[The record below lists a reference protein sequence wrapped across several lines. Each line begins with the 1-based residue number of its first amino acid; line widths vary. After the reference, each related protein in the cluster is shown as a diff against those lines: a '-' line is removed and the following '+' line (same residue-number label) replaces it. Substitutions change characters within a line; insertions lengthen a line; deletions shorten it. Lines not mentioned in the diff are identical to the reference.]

1 MASGVFYDLPDSD
14 PDCGDSCATNFH
26 QLVTTK
32 GTRQMRELPK
42 ELVDEIRALADKFE
56 LTIRADER
64 DRLISK
70 MRGTLFAEQLGD
82 ALADDT
88 PPLPESVPQPNDV
101 SLSQAHYQAIRWMS
115 QGFIAV
121 PTLAGHMNVKK
132 QSVYHYLSDLK
143 KAGFDI
149 EIKSTGNRRGGYRNI
164 YRLARP
170 A

>member
-1 MASGVFYDLPDSD
+1 
-14 PDCGDSCATNFH
+14 
-26 QLVTTK
+26 
-32 GTRQMRELPK
+32 MRELPK

-88 PPLPESVPQPNDV
+88 PPLPESVPQPNGNVD
-101 SLSQAHYQAIRWMS
+101 LTTTHYCAIRWMS

-121 PTLAGHMNVKK
+121 PTLAGHMGVKK
-132 QSVYHYLSDLK
+132 QSVYAYLSDIK
-143 KAGFDI
+143 KAGYDR

>member
-1 MASGVFYDLPDSD
+1 
-14 PDCGDSCATNFH
+14 
-26 QLVTTK
+26 
-32 GTRQMRELPK
+32 MRELPK

-88 PPLPESVPQPNDV
+88 PPLPESVPQPNGNVD
-101 SLSQAHYQAIRWMS
+101 LTTTHYCAIRWMS
-115 QGFIAV
+115 QGCIAV
-121 PTLAGHMNVKK
+121 PTLAGHMGVKK
-132 QSVYHYLSDLK
+132 QSVYAYLSDIK
-143 KAGFDI
+143 KAGYDL

>member
-1 MASGVFYDLPDSD
+1 
-14 PDCGDSCATNFH
+14 
-26 QLVTTK
+26 
-32 GTRQMRELPK
+32 MRELPK
-42 ELVDEIRALADKFE
+42 ELIDEIRALADKFE
-56 LTIRADER
+56 LAIRADER

-70 MRGTLFAEQLGD
+70 MRGTLFSEQVSE
-82 ALADDT
+82 ALEDEE
-88 PPLPESVPQPNDV
+88 PPLPESLPQPNDV
-101 SLSQAHYQAIRWMS
+101 ALSSTHYCAIRWMS

-149 EIKSTGNRRGGYRNI
+149 EVKSTGNRRGGYRNI

>member
-1 MASGVFYDLPDSD
+1 
-14 PDCGDSCATNFH
+14 
-26 QLVTTK
+26 
-32 GTRQMRELPK
+32 MRELPK
-42 ELVDEIRALADKFE
+42 ELIDEIRALADKFE

-88 PPLPESVPQPNDV
+88 PPLPESVPQPNGNVD
-101 SLSQAHYQAIRWMS
+101 LTTTHYCAIRWMS

-121 PTLAGHMNVKK
+121 PTLAGHMGVKK
-132 QSVYHYLSDLK
+132 QSVYAYLSDIK
-143 KAGFDI
+143 KAGYDL

>member
-1 MASGVFYDLPDSD
+1 
-14 PDCGDSCATNFH
+14 
-26 QLVTTK
+26 
-32 GTRQMRELPK
+32 MRELPK
-42 ELVDEIRALADKFE
+42 ELIDEIRALADKFE

-70 MRGTLFAEQLGD
+70 MRGSLFAEQLGD

-88 PPLPESVPQPNDV
+88 PPLPDDISRRTDAPNNV
-101 SLSQAHYQAIRWMS
+101 ELTTTHYCAIRWMS

-121 PTLAGHMNVKK
+121 PTLAGHMGVKK
-132 QSVYHYLSDLK
+132 QSVYAYLSDIK
-143 KAGFDI
+143 KAGYDL

>member
-1 MASGVFYDLPDSD
+1 MTRTLPES
-14 PDCGDSCATNFH
+14 
-26 QLVTTK
+26 LI
-32 GTRQMRELPK
+32 E
-42 ELVDEIRALADKFE
+42 EIRKVADKFE
-56 LTIRADER
+56 LAIRQDER

-70 MRGTLFAEQLGD
+70 MRGTLCSEQVGE
-82 ALADDT
+82 ALADDDA
-88 PPLPESVPQPNDV
+88 PPLPESLPQPNDV
-101 SLSQAHYQAIRWMS
+101 VLAATHYTAIRWMS

>member
-1 MASGVFYDLPDSD
+1 
-14 PDCGDSCATNFH
+14 
-26 QLVTTK
+26 
-32 GTRQMRELPK
+32 MRELPK

-88 PPLPESVPQPNDV
+88 PPLPESVPQPNGNVD
-101 SLSQAHYQAIRWMS
+101 LTTTHYCAIRWMS

-121 PTLAGHMNVKK
+121 PTLAGHMGVKK
-132 QSVYHYLSDLK
+132 RSVYAYLSDIK
-143 KAGFDI
+143 KAGYDV

>member
-1 MASGVFYDLPDSD
+1 
-14 PDCGDSCATNFH
+14 
-26 QLVTTK
+26 
-32 GTRQMRELPK
+32 MRELPK
-42 ELVDEIRALADKFE
+42 ELIDEIRALADKFE
-56 LTIRADER
+56 LAIRADER

-70 MRGTLFAEQLGD
+70 MRGTLLSEQVGE
-82 ALADDT
+82 ALEDEE
-88 PPLPESVPQPNDV
+88 PPLPESLPQPNDV
-101 SLSQAHYQAIRWMS
+101 VLSSTHYCAIRWMS

-132 QSVYHYLSDLK
+132 ESVYHYLSDLK

-149 EIKSTGNRRGGYRNI
+149 EVKSTGNRRGGYRNI

>member
-1 MASGVFYDLPDSD
+1 MTRTLPES
-14 PDCGDSCATNFH
+14 
-26 QLVTTK
+26 LI
-32 GTRQMRELPK
+32 E
-42 ELVDEIRALADKFE
+42 EIRKVADKFE
-56 LTIRADER
+56 LAIRQDER

-70 MRGTLFAEQLGD
+70 MRGTLYSEQVGE
-82 ALADDT
+82 ALADDDT
-88 PPLPESVPQPNDV
+88 PPLPESLPQPNDV
-101 SLSQAHYQAIRWMS
+101 VLSSTHYQAIRWMS

-164 YRLARP
+164 YRLAR
-170 A
+170 

>member
-1 MASGVFYDLPDSD
+1 MTRTLPES
-14 PDCGDSCATNFH
+14 
-26 QLVTTK
+26 LI
-32 GTRQMRELPK
+32 E
-42 ELVDEIRALADKFE
+42 EIRKVADKFE
-56 LTIRADER
+56 LAIRQDER

-70 MRGTLFAEQLGD
+70 MRGTLFSEQVGE
-82 ALADDT
+82 ALADDDA
-88 PPLPESVPQPNDV
+88 PPLPESLPQPNDV
-101 SLSQAHYQAIRWMS
+101 VLSATHYTAIRWMS

-149 EIKSTGNRRGGYRNI
+149 EIKSPGNRRGGYRNI

>member
-1 MASGVFYDLPDSD
+1 MTRTLPES
-14 PDCGDSCATNFH
+14 
-26 QLVTTK
+26 LI
-32 GTRQMRELPK
+32 E
-42 ELVDEIRALADKFE
+42 EIRKVADKFE
-56 LTIRADER
+56 LAIRQDER

-70 MRGTLFAEQLGD
+70 MRGTLYSEQVGE

-88 PPLPESVPQPNDV
+88 PPLPESLPQPNDV

>member
-1 MASGVFYDLPDSD
+1 
-14 PDCGDSCATNFH
+14 
-26 QLVTTK
+26 
-32 GTRQMRELPK
+32 MRELPK

-88 PPLPESVPQPNDV
+88 PPLPESVPQPNGNVD
-101 SLSQAHYQAIRWMS
+101 LTTTHYCAIRWMA

-121 PTLAGHMNVKK
+121 PTLAGHMGVKK
-132 QSVYHYLSDLK
+132 QSVYAYLSDIK
-143 KAGFDI
+143 KAGYDL

>member
-1 MASGVFYDLPDSD
+1 MTRTLPESLIEKIRKV
-14 PDCGDSCATNFH
+14 A
-26 QLVTTK
+26 
-32 GTRQMRELPK
+32 
-42 ELVDEIRALADKFE
+42 DEFE
-56 LTIRADER
+56 LAIRQDER

-70 MRGTLFAEQLGD
+70 MRGTLYSEQVGE
-82 ALADDT
+82 ALVDDDT
-88 PPLPESVPQPNDV
+88 PPLPESLPQPNDV
-101 SLSQAHYQAIRWMS
+101 VLSSTHYQAIRWMS

-164 YRLARP
+164 YRLAR
-170 A
+170 

>member
-1 MASGVFYDLPDSD
+1 
-14 PDCGDSCATNFH
+14 
-26 QLVTTK
+26 
-32 GTRQMRELPK
+32 MRELPK

-70 MRGTLFAEQLGD
+70 MRGSLFAEQLGD

-88 PPLPESVPQPNDV
+88 PPLPESVPQPNGNVD
-101 SLSQAHYQAIRWMS
+101 LTTTHYCAIRWMS

-121 PTLAGHMNVKK
+121 PTLAGHMGEKK
-132 QSVYHYLSDLK
+132 QSVYAYLSDIK
-143 KAGFDI
+143 KAGYDL

>member
-1 MASGVFYDLPDSD
+1 
-14 PDCGDSCATNFH
+14 
-26 QLVTTK
+26 
-32 GTRQMRELPK
+32 MRELPK

-88 PPLPESVPQPNDV
+88 PPLPESVPQPNGNVD
-101 SLSQAHYQAIRWMS
+101 LTTTHYCAIRWMS

-121 PTLAGHMNVKK
+121 PTLAGHMGVKK
-132 QSVYHYLSDLK
+132 QSVYAYLSDIK
-143 KAGFDI
+143 KAGSDL

>member
-1 MASGVFYDLPDSD
+1 
-14 PDCGDSCATNFH
+14 
-26 QLVTTK
+26 
-32 GTRQMRELPK
+32 MRELPK

-56 LTIRADER
+56 LTIRAAER
-64 DRLISK
+64 ARLISK
-70 MRGTLFAEQLGD
+70 MRGRLFAEQLGD

-88 PPLPESVPQPNDV
+88 PPLPASAAQPNGNVD
-101 SLSQAHYQAIRWMS
+101 LTTTHYCAIRWMS

-121 PTLAGHMNVKK
+121 PTLAGHMGVKK
-132 QSVYHYLSDLK
+132 QSVYAYLSDIK
-143 KAGFDI
+143 KAGYDL

>member
-1 MASGVFYDLPDSD
+1 MTRTLPESLIENIRKV
-14 PDCGDSCATNFH
+14 A
-26 QLVTTK
+26 
-32 GTRQMRELPK
+32 
-42 ELVDEIRALADKFE
+42 DEFE
-56 LTIRADER
+56 LAIRQDER

-70 MRGTLFAEQLGD
+70 LRGTLYSEQVGE
-82 ALADDT
+82 ALADGDT
-88 PPLPESVPQPNDV
+88 PPLPESLPQPNDV
-101 SLSQAHYQAIRWMS
+101 VLSSTHYQAIRWMS

>member
-1 MASGVFYDLPDSD
+1 MTRTLPES
-14 PDCGDSCATNFH
+14 
-26 QLVTTK
+26 LI
-32 GTRQMRELPK
+32 E
-42 ELVDEIRALADKFE
+42 EIRKVADKFE
-56 LTIRADER
+56 LAIRQDER

-70 MRGTLFAEQLGD
+70 MRGTLYSEQVGE
-82 ALADDT
+82 ALADDDT
-88 PPLPESVPQPNDV
+88 PPLPESLPQPNDV
-101 SLSQAHYQAIRWMS
+101 VLSSTHYQAIRWMS

-149 EIKSTGNRRGGYRNI
+149 EIKSTGNRRGGYRNS

>member
-1 MASGVFYDLPDSD
+1 
-14 PDCGDSCATNFH
+14 
-26 QLVTTK
+26 
-32 GTRQMRELPK
+32 MRELPK

-70 MRGTLFAEQLGD
+70 MRGSLFAEQLGD

-88 PPLPESVPQPNDV
+88 PPLPESASQPNGNVD
-101 SLSQAHYQAIRWMS
+101 LTTTHYCAIRWMS

-121 PTLAGHMNVKK
+121 PTLAGHMGVKK
-132 QSVYHYLSDLK
+132 QSVYAYLSDIK
-143 KAGFDI
+143 KAGYDL

>member
-1 MASGVFYDLPDSD
+1 
-14 PDCGDSCATNFH
+14 
-26 QLVTTK
+26 
-32 GTRQMRELPK
+32 MRELPK

-88 PPLPESVPQPNDV
+88 PPLPESVPQLNGNVD
-101 SLSQAHYQAIRWMS
+101 LTTTHYCAIRWMS

-121 PTLAGHMNVKK
+121 PTLAGHMGVKK
-132 QSVYHYLSDLK
+132 QSVYAYLSDIK
-143 KAGFDI
+143 KAGYDL

>member
-1 MASGVFYDLPDSD
+1 MNRTLPES
-14 PDCGDSCATNFH
+14 
-26 QLVTTK
+26 LI
-32 GTRQMRELPK
+32 E
-42 ELVDEIRALADKFE
+42 EIRKVADKFE
-56 LTIRADER
+56 LAIRQDER

-70 MRGTLFAEQLGD
+70 MRGTLFSEQLGE

-88 PPLPESVPQPNDV
+88 PPLPDDLARRTDAPNNV
-101 SLSQAHYQAIRWMS
+101 ELFSTHYCAIRCLS

-121 PTLAGHMNVKK
+121 PTLAGHMGVKK
-132 QSVYHYLSDLK
+132 QSVYGYLSDLK

>member
-1 MASGVFYDLPDSD
+1 
-14 PDCGDSCATNFH
+14 
-26 QLVTTK
+26 
-32 GTRQMRELPK
+32 MRELPK

-56 LTIRADER
+56 LTIRADAR

-88 PPLPESVPQPNDV
+88 PPLPESVPQPNGNVD
-101 SLSQAHYQAIRWMS
+101 LTTTHYCAIRWMS

-121 PTLAGHMNVKK
+121 PTLAGHMGVKK
-132 QSVYHYLSDLK
+132 QSVYAYLSDIK
-143 KAGFDI
+143 KAGYDL

>member
-1 MASGVFYDLPDSD
+1 
-14 PDCGDSCATNFH
+14 
-26 QLVTTK
+26 
-32 GTRQMRELPK
+32 MRELPK
-42 ELVDEIRALADKFE
+42 ELIDEIRALADKFE

-88 PPLPESVPQPNDV
+88 PPLPESVPQPNGNVD
-101 SLSQAHYQAIRWMS
+101 LTTTHYCAIRWMS

-121 PTLAGHMNVKK
+121 PTLAGHMGVKK
-132 QSVYHYLSDLK
+132 QSVYAYLSDIK
-143 KAGFDI
+143 KAGYGL

>member
-1 MASGVFYDLPDSD
+1 
-14 PDCGDSCATNFH
+14 
-26 QLVTTK
+26 
-32 GTRQMRELPK
+32 MRELPK

-88 PPLPESVPQPNDV
+88 PPLPESVPQPNGNVD
-101 SLSQAHYQAIRWMS
+101 LTTTHYCAIRWMS

-121 PTLAGHMNVKK
+121 PTLAGHMGVKK
-132 QSVYHYLSDLK
+132 QSVYASLSDIK
-143 KAGFDI
+143 KAGYDL

>member
-1 MASGVFYDLPDSD
+1 
-14 PDCGDSCATNFH
+14 
-26 QLVTTK
+26 
-32 GTRQMRELPK
+32 MRELPK
-42 ELVDEIRALADKFE
+42 ELIDEIRALADKFE
-56 LTIRADER
+56 LAIRADER

-70 MRGTLFAEQLGD
+70 MRGTLFSEQVGEE
-82 ALADDT
+82 
-88 PPLPESVPQPNDV
+88 PPLPESLPQPNDV
-101 SLSQAHYQAIRWMS
+101 ILSSTHYCAIRWMS

-149 EIKSTGNRRGGYRNI
+149 EVKSTGNRRGGYRNI

>member
-1 MASGVFYDLPDSD
+1 
-14 PDCGDSCATNFH
+14 
-26 QLVTTK
+26 
-32 GTRQMRELPK
+32 MRELPK

-88 PPLPESVPQPNDV
+88 PPLPESVPQPNGNVD
-101 SLSQAHYQAIRWMS
+101 LTTTHYCAIRWMS

-121 PTLAGHMNVKK
+121 PTLAGHMGVKK
-132 QSVYHYLSDLK
+132 QSVYAYLSDIK
-143 KAGFDI
+143 KAGYDL

>member
-1 MASGVFYDLPDSD
+1 
-14 PDCGDSCATNFH
+14 
-26 QLVTTK
+26 
-32 GTRQMRELPK
+32 MRELPK

-70 MRGTLFAEQLGD
+70 MRGTLYSEQVGE
-82 ALADDT
+82 ALVDDDT
-88 PPLPESVPQPNDV
+88 PPLPESLPQPNDV
-101 SLSQAHYQAIRWMS
+101 VLSSTHYQAIRWMS

-164 YRLARP
+164 YRLAR
-170 A
+170 

>member
-1 MASGVFYDLPDSD
+1 
-14 PDCGDSCATNFH
+14 
-26 QLVTTK
+26 
-32 GTRQMRELPK
+32 MRELPK

-88 PPLPESVPQPNDV
+88 PPLPESVPQPNGNVDRTTT
-101 SLSQAHYQAIRWMS
+101 HYCAIRWMS

-121 PTLAGHMNVKK
+121 PTLAGHMGVKK
-132 QSVYHYLSDLK
+132 QSVYAYLSDIK
-143 KAGFDI
+143 KAGYDL

>member
-1 MASGVFYDLPDSD
+1 MTRTLPESLI
-14 PDCGDSCATNFH
+14 
-26 QLVTTK
+26 Q
-32 GTRQMRELPK
+32 
-42 ELVDEIRALADKFE
+42 EIRKVADKFE
-56 LTIRADER
+56 LAIRQDER

-70 MRGTLFAEQLGD
+70 MRGTLYSEQVGE
-82 ALADDT
+82 ALADDDT
-88 PPLPESVPQPNDV
+88 PPLPESLPQPNDV
-101 SLSQAHYQAIRWMS
+101 VLSSTHYQAIRWMS

>member
-1 MASGVFYDLPDSD
+1 
-14 PDCGDSCATNFH
+14 
-26 QLVTTK
+26 
-32 GTRQMRELPK
+32 MRELPK

-88 PPLPESVPQPNDV
+88 PPLPESVPQPNSNVD
-101 SLSQAHYQAIRWMS
+101 LTTTHYCAIRWMS

-121 PTLAGHMNVKK
+121 PTLAGHMGVKK
-132 QSVYHYLSDLK
+132 RSVYAYLSDIK
-143 KAGFDI
+143 KAGYDL

>member
-1 MASGVFYDLPDSD
+1 
-14 PDCGDSCATNFH
+14 
-26 QLVTTK
+26 
-32 GTRQMRELPK
+32 MRELPK
-42 ELVDEIRALADKFE
+42 ELIDEIRALADKFE

-88 PPLPESVPQPNDV
+88 PPLPESVPQPNGTGD
-101 SLSQAHYQAIRWMS
+101 LTTTHYCAIRWMS

-121 PTLAGHMNVKK
+121 PTLAGHMGVKK
-132 QSVYHYLSDLK
+132 QSVYAYLSDIK
-143 KAGFDI
+143 KAGYDL

>member
-1 MASGVFYDLPDSD
+1 
-14 PDCGDSCATNFH
+14 
-26 QLVTTK
+26 
-32 GTRQMRELPK
+32 MRELPK

-82 ALADDT
+82 ALADAT
-88 PPLPESVPQPNDV
+88 PPLPESAPQPNGNVD
-101 SLSQAHYQAIRWMS
+101 LTTTHYCAIRWMS

-121 PTLAGHMNVKK
+121 PTLAGHMGVKK
-132 QSVYHYLSDLK
+132 QSVYAYLSDIK
-143 KAGFDI
+143 KAGYDL

>member
-1 MASGVFYDLPDSD
+1 MNRTLPE
-14 PDCGDSCATNFH
+14 G
-26 QLVTTK
+26 LI
-32 GTRQMRELPK
+32 E
-42 ELVDEIRALADKFE
+42 EIRKVADKFE
-56 LTIRADER
+56 LAIRQDER

-70 MRGTLFAEQLGD
+70 MRGTLFSEQVGE
-82 ALADDT
+82 ALADDA
-88 PPLPESVPQPNDV
+88 PPLPESFPQPNDV
-101 SLSQAHYQAIRWMS
+101 VLSSTHYQAIRWMS

-164 YRLARP
+164 YRLAR
-170 A
+170 

>member
-1 MASGVFYDLPDSD
+1 
-14 PDCGDSCATNFH
+14 
-26 QLVTTK
+26 
-32 GTRQMRELPK
+32 MRELPK
-42 ELVDEIRALADKFE
+42 ELIDEIRALADKFE

-70 MRGTLFAEQLGD
+70 MRGSLFAEQLGD

-88 PPLPESVPQPNDV
+88 PPLPESAPQPNGNV
-101 SLSQAHYQAIRWMS
+101 YLTTTHYCAIRWMS

-121 PTLAGHMNVKK
+121 PTLAGHMGVKK
-132 QSVYHYLSDLK
+132 QSVYAYLSDIK
-143 KAGFDI
+143 KAGYDL